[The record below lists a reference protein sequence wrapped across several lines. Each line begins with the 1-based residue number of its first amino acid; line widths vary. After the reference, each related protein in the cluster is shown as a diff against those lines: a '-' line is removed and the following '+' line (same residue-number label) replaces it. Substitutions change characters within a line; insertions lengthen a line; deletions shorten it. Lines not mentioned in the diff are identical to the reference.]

1 MIQAS
6 LGPAIAHEVT
16 DWLTLGLGITGNLLR
31 VKQDLDVHMYS
42 PLTGFDLGDFGD
54 PAGDLGFSLAAQDSF
69 LLSANAG
76 LLIEPKGG
84 MWALGISY
92 RPPAKYTAD
101 GTIVADF
108 SEHFLYESEDPS
120 KEIILDDTASS
131 GMQLVVNMPMII
143 KAGFLVRP
151 TQALEIEAD
160 FVWEGWSVNEALV
173 VKDVNFL
180 IDTTLAP
187 VEIAT
192 DVALPAGFQD
202 AWSVRLGGEYALNDV
217 YSVRGGALYE
227 VSAVPSSSLGLGQV
241 DMDKFGYGT
250 GISWHVNEKM
260 SVDASFGQ
268 LFFDTKE
275 VTDSLTEAVMVNAIS
290 GEVEED
296 GVIVGN
302 GVYDSSVMMGG
313 LSVSYVFGK

>member
-1 MIQAS
+1 
-6 LGPAIAHEVT
+6 
-16 DWLTLGLGITGNLLR
+16 
-31 VKQDLDVHMYS
+31 
-42 PLTGFDLGDFGD
+42 
-54 PAGDLGFSLAAQDSF
+54 
-69 LLSANAG
+69 
-76 LLIEPKGG
+76 
-84 MWALGISY
+84 
-92 RPPAKYTAD
+92 
-101 GTIVADF
+101 
-108 SEHFLYESEDPS
+108 
-120 KEIILDDTASS
+120 
-131 GMQLVVNMPMII
+131 
-143 KAGFLVRP
+143 
-151 TQALEIEAD
+151 LEIEAD